1 MLPTSPRADERSM
14 CNSWTTPCSSM
25 ATRVSCGVTLIRI
38 SWLIAVRSQHGK
50 ADACQDLG
58 HLEQRQPH
66 HPRIA
71 ALQVLNERSGLA
83 LDGVTAGLV
92 ERLAGRDVTLDLV
105 VRDCAKGHVRS
116 RHGLRNLSLPAD
128 GDRRDDVMSAPG

>member
-38 SWLIAVRSQHGK
+38 SWLIAVRSQDGK
-50 ADACQDLG
+50 ADACEDLG

-71 ALQVLNERSGLA
+71 GLQLLNERSSLA
-83 LDGVTAGLV
+83 LDGVTPALLD
-92 ERLAGRDVTLDLV
+92 RPAGRYVTPDLLV
-105 VRDCAKGHVRS
+105 
-116 RHGLRNLSLPAD
+116 P
-128 GDRRDDVMSAPG
+128 

>member
-1 MLPTSPRADERSM
+1 MTS
-14 CNSWTTPCSSM
+14 
-25 ATRVSCGVTLIRI
+25 TLMRMP
-38 SWLIAVRSQHGK
+38 LQDGK

-58 HLEQRQPH
+58 HLEQRQSH

-105 VRDCAKGHVRS
+105 VRDCPKGHMRS
-116 RHGLRNLSLPAD
+116 RHGLRNLCLPAD
-128 GDRRDDVMSAPG
+128 GDRGDDFMSASG